1 MIKFLLR
8 RLMVS
13 VLLILGVTAII
24 FCIIRL
30 QPGNPFLNMIQYDTD
45 PAFLETKLREI
56 GYYDPLPVQYGKWL
70 MRTLQFDLGYSIQYR
85 APVAQ
90 LIAER
95 FSNTLLLALSSFC
108 ISSVISIAVGIL
120 SAMRPNSAL
129 DYIATFLS
137 FVGVSIPV
145 FFFGLLLIK
154 VMGYDLGF
162 LPFSGIETL
171 GTSYT
176 GMARALDILRHMV
189 LPVTASALTQTAM
202 LLRYTRSAILSTV
215 SEDYIGT
222 ARAKGMTKKQ
232 AILRHGLRNAR
243 VSIITVLMN
252 RLPDLLSGALIVET
266 IFVWPGIGHL
276 NYQAILNRDYP
287 LIMGITL
294 LIAVIVILCN
304 LLADILYLLVDPR
317 IRYER

>member
-1 MIKFLLR
+1 
-8 RLMVS
+8 
-13 VLLILGVTAII
+13 
-24 FCIIRL
+24 
-30 QPGNPFLNMIQYDTD
+30 
-45 PAFLETKLREI
+45 
-56 GYYDPLPVQYGKWL
+56 
-70 MRTLQFDLGYSIQYR
+70 
-85 APVAQ
+85 
-90 LIAER
+90 
-95 FSNTLLLALSSFC
+95 
-108 ISSVISIAVGIL
+108 
-120 SAMRPNSAL
+120 
-129 DYIATFLS
+129 
-137 FVGVSIPV
+137 
-145 FFFGLLLIK
+145 
-154 VMGYDLGF
+154 
-162 LPFSGIETL
+162 
-171 GTSYT
+171 
-176 GMARALDILRHMV
+176 
-189 LPVTASALTQTAM
+189 M